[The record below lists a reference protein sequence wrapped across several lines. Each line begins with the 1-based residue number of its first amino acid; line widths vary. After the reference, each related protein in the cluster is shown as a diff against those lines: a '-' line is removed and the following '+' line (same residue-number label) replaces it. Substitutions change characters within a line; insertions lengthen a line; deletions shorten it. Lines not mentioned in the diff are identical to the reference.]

1 VYSAP
6 LLLLY
11 VTHWRIDV
19 KVDDGMFLASMRMG
33 LGGTSVIENVVS

>member
-19 KVDDGMFLASMRMG
+19 KVDDGIFLASMMG
-33 LGGTSVIENVVS
+33 LGGTSVIENVVW